1 MNLTSDYWDDSIFE
15 PITALGTDQRGRWGE
30 DLLHRLITA
39 AGVSNTWLQDSNTS
53 MDDGTYDISVDD
65 TGRRIEVKT
74 SLNAKYWQHE
84 NIYAAPVWDLL
95 AFVDVLYDTIVFT
108 IVSHSDM
115 APHLLSRQKH
125 PVFRKTGVLRG
136 SQTDKYK
143 MDFGPKQHIL
153 GCASGLSFAYTVGDD
168 PSALLRWIS
177 ASLVN

>member
-1 MNLTSDYWDDSIFE
+1 
-15 PITALGTDQRGRWGE
+15 
-30 DLLHRLITA
+30 
-39 AGVSNTWLQDSNTS
+39 

-125 PVFRKTGVLRG
+125 PVFRKTGVLRV